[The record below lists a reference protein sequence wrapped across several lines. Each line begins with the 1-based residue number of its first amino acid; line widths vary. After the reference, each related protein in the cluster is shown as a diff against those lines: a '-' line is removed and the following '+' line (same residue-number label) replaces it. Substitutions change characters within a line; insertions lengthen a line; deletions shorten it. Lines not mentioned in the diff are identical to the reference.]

1 MLPVPD
7 IGAMNRNG
15 LVANI
20 KSGVCDR
27 QGALVAYLA
36 VCITLSVLSLYS
48 VAVLDRSAS
57 AYVLAQLNL
66 LVLGAFVLLI
76 VGLLYICN
84 RT

>member
-7 IGAMNRNG
+7 IGTMNRNG
-15 LVANI
+15 LVAQI

-27 QGALVAYLA
+27 QSTLVAYLA
-36 VCITLSVLSLYS
+36 VCIALSLLSLYS

-57 AYVLAQLNL
+57 AYVLAQVNL
-66 LVLGAFVLLI
+66 LVLAAFVLLI